1 MGGGWDGEMRSHP
14 ICRNLCLLL
23 SAPLSRLTRISPR
36 AAFPYCVP
44 VHLKRD
50 SPGGPVAT
58 SALLTPPKRLT
69 VWITTDC
76 GKFLEM
82 GIPDHLTCHLR
93 NVYASQEAIVRTGHG
108 TTDWFQIRR
117 GIHQSRI
124 LSPCLFNLYAEH
136 IMQNAGLEEE

>member
-1 MGGGWDGEMRSHP
+1 MRSHP

-50 SPGGPVAT
+50 SPGSPVAT